1 MNEPLSSFYATPSFF
16 SHSAPDPSV
25 YIVVLH
31 QHLRGSA
38 LAALQSAMS
47 SLSVDVAA
55 LDCRLGVGANRPLR
69 HLTNKI
75 SSQTHIQPT
84 QLSFSYKHKSWSFAF
99 FRTNHISSKS
109 CSATLSLM
117 AEVEKE
123 TFDIEKADLLVK
135 DLRKVYR
142 SGKTKSYEWRVSQLK
157 RILKMVEEKERDI
170 IKALQEDLSKPEL
183 ESYISE
189 ISMTKGSC
197 KHALEELEAWM
208 KPQKAKT
215 SITTYPSSAE
225 IVSEPLGVVLV
236 ISTWNYPFLLSL
248 DPVIGAIAAGNAV
261 VLKPSEVAPASSS
274 LLAKLLEEYVDNSA
288 IRVVEGAVAET
299 SALLEQKWDKIFYTG
314 SGHVG
319 RIVMAAA
326 SKHLTPVILELGGK
340 CPVVVASDVNIKVAT
355 MRIIAGKWGC
365 NNGQT
370 CIAPDYIITTKA
382 FAPKLIDALRHELVE
397 FFGVNPLESD
407 DISRIVNLY
416 HYKRLKRLIDDDK
429 VSNKIVLGGQTNE
442 NQLKIAPTILL
453 DVPEDALVMK
463 EEIFGPLLPI
473 LTVENIEDSFT
484 VINSRSK
491 PLAAYFFT
499 NNEDLK
505 KDFVR
510 NVSAGGMLIND
521 TILHLT
527 VPSLPF
533 GGVGESGM
541 GSYHGKFSFDA
552 FSHKKAVLYRTFK
565 GDSPTRF
572 PPYSAGK
579 LQLLKSLMEGDMFRI
594 ILSLIGWSKD

>member
-1 MNEPLSSFYATPSFF
+1 
-16 SHSAPDPSV
+16 
-25 YIVVLH
+25 
-31 QHLRGSA
+31 
-38 LAALQSAMS
+38 MS
-47 SLSVDVAA
+47 SLSMDVAA

-75 SSQTHIQPT
+75 SSQIHIQPT
-84 QLSFSYKHKSWSFAF
+84 QLSFPSQHKSWSFAY
-99 FRTNHISSKS
+99 FRTNHISSK
-109 CSATLSLM
+109 CCAATLSLM

-123 TFDIEKADLLVK
+123 TFDVEKADLLVK
-135 DLRKVYR
+135 ELRKVYR

-157 RILKMVEEKERDI
+157 SILKMVEEKEKDI

-183 ESYISE
+183 EAYISE

-197 KHALEELEAWM
+197 KHALEELEGWM

-236 ISTWNYPFLLSL
+236 ISTWNYPFSSNIAFPLLVLSL

-340 CPVVVASDVNIKVAT
+340 CPVVVASDVNIK
-355 MRIIAGKWGC
+355 
-365 NNGQT
+365 
-370 CIAPDYIITTKA
+370 
-382 FAPKLIDALRHELVE
+382 IDALRHELVE

-407 DISRIVNLY
+407 DISHIVNLY
-416 HYKRLKRLIDDDK
+416 HFKRLKRLIDDDK

-579 LQLLKSLMEGDMFRI
+579 LQLLKSLMEGDMLRI